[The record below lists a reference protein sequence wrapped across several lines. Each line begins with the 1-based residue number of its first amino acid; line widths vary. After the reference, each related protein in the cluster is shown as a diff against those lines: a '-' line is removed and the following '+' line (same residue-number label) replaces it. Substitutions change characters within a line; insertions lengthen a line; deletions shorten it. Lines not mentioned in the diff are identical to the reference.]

1 MIEQN
6 ENIEIFMLTLKQNQ
20 LLNFLIVCIEK
31 YGVSPSYEEICEE
44 LDLKSKS
51 GIHRIVKSLEERG
64 YIERLENKAR
74 AIAPKKHPN
83 GQIYNS
89 VVINFKDKFINKHS
103 HSHSITEKFKSKKD
117 QIPLLGKIAAG
128 SPIEAISNHG
138 EYLEVPSSLLTSEN
152 CYALYV
158 EGDSMIDEGIFDGD
172 TIIINKKTNIN
183 NGDIVVALIDNEEAT
198 LKKFRKKGDSI
209 ALEPANKNYKTQIYG
224 PDRIVIQGKMS
235 GLIRSYN

>member
-6 ENIEIFMLTLKQNQ
+6 MNIEVLMLTLKQNQ
-20 LLNFLIVCIEK
+20 LLNFIILRIEK
-31 YGVSPSYEEICEE
+31 YGVSPSYEEMCEE
-44 LDLKSKS
+44 LELKSKS
-51 GIHRIVKSLEERG
+51 GINRIVKSLEERG

-74 AIAPKKHPN
+74 AIAPRKHPN
-83 GQIYNS
+83 GQTYNS
-89 VVINFKDKFINKHS
+89 DVINFKDKFINKHS
-103 HSHSITEKFKSKKD
+103 HSLIKNLKPQKD
-117 QIPLLGKIAAG
+117 QIPLFGKIAAG
-128 SPIEAISNHG
+128 TPIEAISNYG
-138 EYLEVPSSLLTSEN
+138 EYLDVPSSFLTSED

-172 TIIINKKTNIN
+172 TVIIDKKTNIN
-183 NGDIVVALIDNEEAT
+183 NGDIIVALIDNEEAT

>member
-6 ENIEIFMLTLKQNQ
+6 MNIKVLMLTLKQNQ
-20 LLNFLIVCIEK
+20 LLNFIILRIEK
-31 YGVSPSYEEICEE
+31 YGVSPSYEEMCEE
-44 LDLKSKS
+44 LELKSKS
-51 GIHRIVKSLEERG
+51 GINRIVKSLEERG

-74 AIAPKKHPN
+74 AIAPRKYPN
-83 GQIYNS
+83 GQTYNS
-89 VVINFKDKFINKHS
+89 DVINFKDKFINKHS
-103 HSHSITEKFKSKKD
+103 HSLIKNLKPQKD

-128 SPIEAISNHG
+128 TPIEAISNYG
-138 EYLEVPSSLLTSEN
+138 EYLDVPSSFLTSED

-172 TIIINKKTNIN
+172 TVIIDKKTNIN
-183 NGDIVVALIDNEEAT
+183 NGDIIVALIDNEEAT

>member
-6 ENIEIFMLTLKQNQ
+6 MNIKVLMLTLKQNQ
-20 LLNFLIVCIEK
+20 LLNFIILRIEK
-31 YGVSPSYEEICEE
+31 YGVSPSYEEMCEE
-44 LDLKSKS
+44 LELKSKS
-51 GIHRIVKSLEERG
+51 GINRIVKSLEERG

-83 GQIYNS
+83 GQTYNS
-89 VVINFKDKFINKHS
+89 DVINFKDKFINKHS
-103 HSHSITEKFKSKKD
+103 HSLIKNLKPQKD

-128 SPIEAISNHG
+128 TPIEAISNYG
-138 EYLEVPSSLLTSEN
+138 EYLDVPSSILTSED
-152 CYALYV
+152 CYALHV

-172 TIIINKKTNIN
+172 TVIIDKKTNIN
-183 NGDIVVALIDNEEAT
+183 NGDIIVALIDNEEAT

-235 GLIRSYN
+235 SLIRSYN

>member
-6 ENIEIFMLTLKQNQ
+6 KNKEVIILTLKQNQ
-20 LLNFLIVCIEK
+20 LLNYLIMRIEK
-31 YGVSPSYEEICEE
+31 DGVSPSYEEVCKE
-44 LDLKSKS
+44 LELKSKS

-74 AIAPKKHPN
+74 AIAPKKYPN
-83 GQIYNS
+83 GQMYNS
-89 VVINFKDKFINKHS
+89 DVINFKDKYINKYS
-103 HSHSITEKFKSKKD
+103 HLIAKNFKSQRD

-128 SPIEAISNHG
+128 SPIEAISNYG
-138 EYLEVPSSLLTSEN
+138 EYLDITSSLITSDD
-152 CYALYV
+152 CYALRV

-172 TIIINKKTNIN
+172 TVIINKKTNIH
-183 NGDIVVALIDNEEAT
+183 NGDIVVALIDKEEAT

-224 PDRIVIQGKMS
+224 HDRIVIQGKMS

>member
-1 MIEQN
+1 
-6 ENIEIFMLTLKQNQ
+6 MLTLKQNQ
-20 LLNFLIVCIEK
+20 LLSYIITRIEK
-31 YGVSPSYEEICEE
+31 DGVSPSYQEICIE
-44 LDLKSKS
+44 LKLKSKS

-74 AIAPKKHPN
+74 AIAPKKYPN

-89 VVINFKDKFINKHS
+89 EVINFKDKFINKHS
-103 HSHSITEKFKSKKD
+103 HSMTENIKSQLN

-128 SPIEAISNHG
+128 SPIEAISNYG
-138 EYLEVPSSLLTSEN
+138 DYLDIPSLLLKSED
-152 CYALYV
+152 CYALRV

-172 TIIINKKTNIN
+172 SVIINKTTEIH
-183 NGDIVVALIDNEEAT
+183 NGDIVVALIDKEEAT

-224 PDRIVIQGKMS
+224 PDRIVIQGKLS
-235 GLIRSYN
+235 GLMRSYD

>member
-1 MIEQN
+1 MIEQKVN
-6 ENIEIFMLTLKQNQ
+6 TESFMLTLKQNQ
-20 LLNFLIVCIEK
+20 LLNFLIIRIQK
-31 YGVSPSYEEICEE
+31 FGVSPSYEEMCDE
-44 LDLKSKS
+44 LGLKSKS
-51 GIHRIVKSLEERG
+51 GINRIVKSLEERG

-74 AIAPKKHPN
+74 AIAPKKYPN
-83 GQIYNS
+83 GQTYNS
-89 VVINFKDKFINKHS
+89 DIINFKDKYISKHS
-103 HSHSITEKFKSKKD
+103 QPVSTNFKSQEN

-138 EYLEVPSSLLTSEN
+138 EYLDVPSSLLTSED
-152 CYALYV
+152 CYALHV

-172 TIIINKKTNIN
+172 TVIINKKANIN
-183 NGDIVVALIDNEEAT
+183 NGDIIVALIDNEEAT
-198 LKKFRKKGDSI
+198 LKKFRKKGDII